1 MSTFVTRMLRH
12 ASVMIDPPPEKIT
25 WCYGQWQS
33 AYSELNL
40 PDVQFEEVLPSSS
53 LFHPKTR
60 NLVIIDDPMAES
72 DERVTTLFTKKVITG
87 THPYSISY
95 RTSSVTST
103 GDLTYNRLWLV
114 PALFVLLPH
123 VHPQHRDGHPSLVGN
138 DDKWTSR
145 KVPTRPHVVRL
156 RRWTIGNPVKG
167 HAIRDDELVSDK
179 EEKVTRSTTST
190 VNACSFYLRH
200 INQISCFF

>member
-1 MSTFVTRMLRH
+1 MILR
-12 ASVMIDPPPEKIT
+12 D
-25 WCYGQWQS
+25 GNRLRNN
-33 AYSELNL
+33 SE
-40 PDVQFEEVLPSSS
+40 PSIY
-53 LFHPKTR
+53 PW
-60 NLVIIDDPMAES
+60 
-72 DERVTTLFTKKVITG
+72 G
-87 THPYSISY
+87 G
-95 RTSSVTST
+95 SVTST

-123 VHPQHRDGHPSLVGN
+123 VHPQHRDGHPSFVDN

-145 KVPTRPHVVRL
+145 KVCTRPHVVSL
-156 RRWTIGNPVKG
+156 RRWTVWNPVKG

-200 INQISCFF
+200 INQISCFFNQTHKGTRSQCHHHIAA